1 MYASIKAL
9 ALFLSV
15 YPAVLLTQ
23 LLLENVMGDSQ
34 LIDEFEYGSKVM
46 LLKTIC
52 SDWIDSCVWVL
63 PAMFGAILFVK
74 FVPRSNGLTIIVTV
88 SATIG
93 LVGIMSNAIPEMLA
107 ITIAYALLTSV
118 FYFHGRRP

>member
-107 ITIAYALLTSV
+107 ITIADRKSV
-118 FYFHGRRP
+118 V